1 MAGMVEYLFEKSR
14 LDKVDVKILNVLRSD
29 ARISLKDIAVKCNV
43 SKQTALYRLNRLVKE
58 NVIKGFHAKIDYTKL
73 GYSVY
78 YVFIQTRYIENEKEF
93 IEELSRINGCIVIMK
108 SVTQYS
114 FNIKIIT
121 KDIYATTKEL
131 EDFFNRKRTITS
143 HFILQ
148 RLEKSEKVMTIDA
161 KDKLILQELSINCRQ
176 NSLELSKKINLT
188 YDVVHN
194 RIKNLIK
201 NKIIRNFTT
210 ILNFSSE
217 GFMYYNIL
225 LKFADDQLD
234 KLAVFD
240 SMLQLD
246 SLVVERFK
254 CVGEFGYIFEIVDR
268 DYISINDKFNKI
280 RSQFHNMIRNSQLVP
295 IQDHYFY
302 ATKIE

>member
-1 MAGMVEYLFEKSR
+1 
-14 LDKVDVKILNVLRSD
+14 
-29 ARISLKDIAVKCNV
+29 LKDLSTKCRI
-43 SKQTALYRLNRLVKE
+43 SKQTALYRINRLIEKKI
-58 NVIKGFHAKIDYTKL
+58 IKGFHAKIDYTKI

-78 YVFIQTRYIENEKEF
+78 YLYIQTRYIENEHEF
-93 IEELSRINGCIVIMK
+93 ITELSKIKGCIVIMK

-114 FNIKIIT
+114 YNIKIIT
-121 KDIYATTKEL
+121 KNIYSTMKEL
-131 EDFFNRKRTITS
+131 EDFFNKKKSITS

-148 RLEKSEKVMTIDA
+148 RLESSSILIPIDD
-161 KDKLILQELSINCRQ
+161 KDKLILQELSINCRL
-176 NSLELSKKINLT
+176 NSLELSKKLNLS
-188 YDVVHN
+188 YDIVHN

-201 NKIIRNFTT
+201 NKILTGFTT
-210 ILNFSSE
+210 IINFNSE

-234 KLAVFD
+234 KLAVFESLLKMD
-240 SMLQLD
+240 T
-246 SLVVERFK
+246 LVVEKFE

-268 DYISINDKFNKI
+268 DYIAINEKFNKI

-302 ATKIE
+302 KTVLE